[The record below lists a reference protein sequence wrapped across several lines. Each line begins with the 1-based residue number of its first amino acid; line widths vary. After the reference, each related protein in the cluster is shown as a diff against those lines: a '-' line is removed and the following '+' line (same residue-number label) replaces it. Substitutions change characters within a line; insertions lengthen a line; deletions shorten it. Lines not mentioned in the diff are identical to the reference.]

1 MITQYEVPGFLAQ
14 VLPVQARRPQMGPV
28 SMNIYKDL
36 QQFTDYTRQA
46 VDRHNYTLVKK
57 CFCLADRLYTNGDRI
72 VRNAVENI
80 FVFSF
85 SSFIPQDSVERI
97 ILKSFIPATLY
108 ALYVKQVTEGGC

>member
-1 MITQYEVPGFLAQ
+1 MITQYEVPGYLAE
-14 VLPVQARRPQMGPV
+14 VLPARALQPQICHLT
-28 SMNIYKDL
+28 MNIYKDL

-46 VDRHNYTLVKK
+46 VDQHNYTLAKK
-57 CFCLADRLYTNGDRI
+57 CFRLADRLYTNGDRI

-85 SSFIPQDSVERI
+85 SSFIPRDSVEKI

-108 ALYVKQVTEGGC
+108 ALYVKQVSEGGC